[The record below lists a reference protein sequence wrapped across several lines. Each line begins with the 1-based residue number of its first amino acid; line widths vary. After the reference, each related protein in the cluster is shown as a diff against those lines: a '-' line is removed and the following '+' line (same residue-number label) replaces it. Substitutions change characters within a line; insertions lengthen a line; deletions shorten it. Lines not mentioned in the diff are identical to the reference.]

1 MGTVKR
7 ILETKGNQCWTINN
21 EATVYDAL
29 VMLAEK
35 HIGAV
40 LVVDDNQKLV
50 GIFTERDYARK
61 LILKG
66 HFSKESKVKEYMS
79 TNLKVV
85 NPETS
90 IMDCMEI
97 MTENRFRH
105 LPVFKDD
112 KLCGLISIGD
122 IVNRI
127 IQSQKT
133 TIDDLQ
139 NYISGSGYGY

>member
-7 ILETKGNQCWTINN
+7 ILESKGYQCWTLS
-21 EATVYDAL
+21 EDATVYEAL
-29 VMLAEK
+29 EILAEK
-35 HIGAV
+35 QIGAV
-40 LVVDDNQKLV
+40 LVIDDNGKLV

-61 LILKG
+61 LMLKG

-79 TNLKVV
+79 SNLKVV
-85 NPETS
+85 SPETS
-90 IMDCMEI
+90 IMECMEI

-105 LPVFKDD
+105 LPVFRDG
-112 KLCGLISIGD
+112 KLCGIISIGD
-122 IVNRI
+122 IVNKI

>member
-7 ILETKGNQCWTINN
+7 ILETKGNQCWTINT
-21 EATVYDAL
+21 EATVFDAL
-29 VMLAEK
+29 EILAEK
-35 HIGAV
+35 QIGAV
-40 LVVDDNQKLV
+40 LVVDENQKLV

-79 TNLKVV
+79 SNLKVV
-85 NPETS
+85 SLETS
-90 IMDCMEI
+90 IMECMEI

-105 LPVFKDD
+105 LPVFRDG
-112 KLCGLISIGD
+112 KLCGIISIGD
-122 IVNRI
+122 IVNKI

>member
-7 ILETKGNQCWTINN
+7 ILESKGYQCWTIS
-21 EATVYDAL
+21 EDATVYEAL
-29 VMLAEK
+29 EILAEK
-35 HIGAV
+35 QIGAV
-40 LVVDDNQKLV
+40 LVIDDNGKLV

-61 LILKG
+61 LMLKG

-79 TNLKVV
+79 SNLKVV
-85 NPETS
+85 SPETS
-90 IMDCMEI
+90 IMECMEI

-105 LPVFKDD
+105 LPVFRDG
-112 KLCGLISIGD
+112 KLCGIISIGD
-122 IVNRI
+122 IVNKI

>member
-7 ILETKGNQCWTINN
+7 ILESKGYQCWTLS
-21 EATVYDAL
+21 EDATVYEAL
-29 VMLAEK
+29 EILAEK
-35 HIGAV
+35 QIGAV
-40 LVVDDNQKLV
+40 LVIGDNGKLV

-61 LILKG
+61 LMLKG

-79 TNLKVV
+79 SNLKVV
-85 NPETS
+85 SPETS
-90 IMDCMEI
+90 IMECMEI

-105 LPVFKDD
+105 LPVFRDG
-112 KLCGLISIGD
+112 KLCGIISIGD
-122 IVNRI
+122 IVNKI